1 MIQITPQMKIYLA
14 VHPIDFRKGI
24 GKLSGLCRTIL
35 NEDPFRGQLFV
46 FRNKDGTSIKLLVY
60 DGQGFWLF
68 QKRLSKGRFR
78 WWAEDSDEKKFKMEA
93 HELQQLIWN
102 TSPKDLKKVRLWKKV
117 G

>member
-68 QKRLSKGRFR
+68 QKRLS
-78 WWAEDSDEKKFKMEA
+78 EDVMKSVMRYS
-93 HELQQLIWN
+93 N
-102 TSPKDLKKVRLWKKV
+102 TPKIRRYLTA
-117 G
+117 